1 MHAAAGRHE
10 LARRKLDEPLER
22 GARAYVPPYDIAL
35 IHAGLGDTGAAMRW
49 LQRALAERD
58 VHMVFLRDYKWD
70 SLRALRLPR
79 AGAQCR
85 TAGRGKRGPLNRSPR
100 GGHPP
105 AARVGGR

>member
-22 GARAYVPPYDIAL
+22 DARAYVPPYDIAL

-58 VHMVFLRDYKWD
+58 VQWCPCATT
-70 SLRALRLPR
+70 S
-79 AGAQCR
+79 G
-85 TAGRGKRGPLNRSPR
+85 TAC
-100 GGHPP
+100 
-105 AARVGGR
+105 AR